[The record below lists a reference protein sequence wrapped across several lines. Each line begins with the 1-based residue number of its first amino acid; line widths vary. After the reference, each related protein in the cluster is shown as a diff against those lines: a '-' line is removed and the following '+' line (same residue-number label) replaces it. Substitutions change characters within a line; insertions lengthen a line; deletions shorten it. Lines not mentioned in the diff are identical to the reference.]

1 MKHSASSVSD
11 GFSNVWT
18 ALGGTHIKLPSTA
31 SMLPSGV
38 TKRTV
43 PAGLLTSA
51 GLASWTAHTFGN
63 QEALVMEA
71 VPVHRRPRRLRR
83 KDQGDG
89 PNAVVCVG
97 AVLVDVAGHGPE
109 HEDLGRLPLGQPRWD
124 WAPVGWHGGFRSDAT
139 MQGTACSISRRQK
152 LGFSWKVFWQTLGIY
167 DADVR
172 TPLLLPRSRT
182 VVAFARRT

>member
-1 MKHSASSVSD
+1 MAR
-11 GFSNVWT
+11 
-18 ALGGTHIKLPSTA
+18 GGTHIMSPALAST
-31 SMLPSGV
+31 SPSGV
-38 TKRTV
+38 TKVTTPRATRV
-43 PAGLLTSA
+43 NSSRPRLPESLPTSPQ
-51 GLASWTAHTFGN
+51 HTFGHH
-63 QEALVMEA
+63 EELVVEA